1 MLRRTGAVSEAQLA
15 ENPLFLDGL
24 SVEKERG
31 ITVQLRAA
39 RMRWGDHIIQL
50 IDSPGHVDFSTQ
62 VSQSLG
68 AADAVILIIDATRG
82 VQAQTLAHLELAVK
96 HAKLILPVINKVDLA
111 TADVDACL
119 DQLIDLPGVADQAF
133 DPVLTSAKTGVGM
146 NDLLDAIVKH
156 IPPAASADDQAA
168 PLRAIIID
176 SFYCS
181 YRGVIA
187 LVRLRNGSMKPR
199 DRIVM
204 LPARDLP
211 AELTVESVGFLEPQ
225 EVPCDE
231 LRAGD
236 VGFVATGVKELG
248 ELPVG
253 GTLVGVGPGAATEPI
268 GTFTESAPVVWTG
281 VFPTNPADFPNL
293 RKALQK
299 LKLTDTSLA
308 FEVDQSAAM
317 GTGFR
322 CGFSGLLHADVV
334 SQRLSDDFDLDLIT
348 SAPSV
353 SYHVLE
359 QGESEWVVV
368 ANPSLVA
375 DGAKIKEP
383 IADVE
388 ILSREEVWI
397 CRLVLSRTVAS
408 TWFPGE
414 PRALTIN
421 FFSSSPYHRAGC
433 WGHDQTRGVTKG

>member
-1 MLRRTGAVSEAQLA
+1 
-15 ENPLFLDGL
+15 
-24 SVEKERG
+24 
-31 ITVQLRAA
+31 
-39 RMRWGDHIIQL
+39 MRWSSHIIQL
-50 IDSPGHVDFSTQ
+50 VDSPGHVDFATQ

-68 AADAVILIIDATRG
+68 AADAVILVIDATRG
-82 VQAQTLAHLELAVK
+82 VQAQTLAHLELAIK
-96 HAKLILPVINKVDLA
+96 HSKSILPVINKIDLP

-119 DQLIDLPGVADQAF
+119 DQLIDLPGIGY
-133 DPVLTSAKTGVGM
+133 DPVLTSAKTGAGIL
-146 NDLLDAIVKH
+146 DLLDTIVAH
-156 IPPAASADDQAA
+156 VPPAATPAEASA

-187 LVRLRNGSMKPR
+187 LIRLRDGSMRPGDKLR
-199 DRIVM
+199 M
-204 LPARDLP
+204 LSAPTASP
-211 AELTVESVGFLEPQ
+211 HLTVDSVGFLEPQ
-225 EVPCDE
+225 EVLCEE
-231 LRAGD
+231 LQAGD

-253 GTLVGVGPGAATEPI
+253 GTLVGAGPDAATEAI
-268 GTFTESAPVVWTG
+268 GTFVESAPVVWMG
-281 VFPTNPADFPNL
+281 IFPSDPVDFANL

-334 SQRLSDDFDLDLIT
+334 SQRLLDDFELDLIT

-353 SYHVLE
+353 SYHVRE
-359 QGESEWVVV
+359 HDGGEWVVV
-368 ANPSLVA
+368 ANPSLIP

-388 ILSREEVWI
+388 ILAREQV
-397 CRLVLSRTVAS
+397 
-408 TWFPGE
+408 
-414 PRALTIN
+414 
-421 FFSSSPYHRAGC
+421 SS
-433 WGHDQTRGVTKG
+433 QV